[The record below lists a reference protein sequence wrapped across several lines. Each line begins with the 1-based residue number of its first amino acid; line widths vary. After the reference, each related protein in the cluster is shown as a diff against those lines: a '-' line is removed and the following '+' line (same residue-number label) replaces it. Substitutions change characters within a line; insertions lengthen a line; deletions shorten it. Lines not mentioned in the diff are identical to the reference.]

1 MTADVSGSASDATF
15 PAKFWASRGGLID
28 VKPLGACPQSQD
40 QVLDRMMIWEAFSRF
55 GIGHDEDR
63 VDVVLSCLTDDVTFE
78 FATGSATADVT
89 LHGKEAVRARLAPNL
104 SRLYGQRR
112 HCITNVV
119 IDDFTAATAT
129 AIAYG
134 IVSRAADGLII
145 QASVLYAGKLRK
157 EADGYWRFSRFFIG
171 CDDYAGEGPGKPKF
185 FSPD

>member
-1 MTADVSGSASDATF
+1 MTATIPGNELDASY
-15 PAKFWASRGGLID
+15 PPKFWASRGGKIN
-28 VKPLGACPQSQD
+28 VKPLGASPQSQD

-63 VDVVLSCLTDDVTFE
+63 VDVVLSCMTEDVTFE
-78 FATGSATADVT
+78 YSTGTAVPDLT
-89 LHGKEAVRARLAPNL
+89 LLGKDAVRKRLEPNV

-119 IDDFTAATAT
+119 IDDFTGTTAT

-134 IVSRAADGLII
+134 IVSRAADGLVL
-145 QASVLYAGKLRK
+145 QASVLYTGDLRK
-157 EADGYWRFSRFFIG
+157 EADGFWRFSRFFIG
-171 CDDYAGEGPGKPKF
+171 CDDYAGEGPGQPKF

>member
-1 MTADVSGSASDATF
+1 MTANASDTALDVTF

-63 VDVVLSCLTDDVTFE
+63 VDVVLSCMTDDVTFE
-78 FATGSATADVT
+78 FGTGSAVADVS
-89 LHGKEAVRARLAPNL
+89 LRGKDAVRARLEPNV

-119 IDDFTAATAT
+119 IDDFTGTTAT

-134 IVSRAADGLII
+134 IVSRAADGFII
-145 QASVLYAGKLRK
+145 QASVLYAGELRK